1 MNINDSIQYL
11 KGVGPKRAEAFA
23 QVGISTCTDLIEYFP
38 RRYLDRSNIV
48 SLDSIRTDQEVT
60 VIGKIETAGMH
71 KRRRR
76 IFYLVISD
84 GKGILEAVWFNRV
97 DFYKSM
103 FKMGEWVSLSGK
115 VSYYRGYQMIHPD
128 FDKLGDGDLS
138 NMINTG
144 KILPLYP
151 STENLKKVGLNSYT
165 VRKLMNNLIKN
176 YLHQIN
182 EILPEDI
189 IIKHGFLNRQ
199 DSYRNIHF
207 PESEELLNKSILRFK
222 YEELF
227 FLQLISV
234 AQNYHTR
241 NVEIGI
247 SFNKTSTHIEELYR
261 NLPFQMTTSQ
271 KRVVKEIRADMKSV
285 HPMNRLLH
293 GDVGSGKTLVAL
305 MAMLIAIDNGYQA
318 AFMVP
323 TEILAEQHY
332 INIAKALKNMNVS
345 IRILTSNTAKED
357 RRRLLDEIKS
367 NKPQIVI
374 GTHALIQEDVD
385 FSRLGLVIIDEQHR
399 FGVLQRGALLQKGIN
414 ADLLIMTATP
424 IPRTL
429 ALTIYGHLDI
439 SIINEM
445 PPGRKPVAT
454 CWKYDN
460 QSLQIL
466 NFIKERVD
474 SGEQAFI
481 VFPLV
486 EESEK
491 LDLKA
496 AKESYE
502 RLKEETFKEYPIALL
517 HGRLKSKDKEMI
529 MQQFFNGKIKIL
541 VSTVVI
547 EVGIDVPNASVML
560 IEHAERFGLS
570 QLHQLR
576 GRVGRG
582 NYKSYCILKTPDNI
596 NPVAQQ
602 RMKIMTSTDD
612 GFIIADKDLK
622 LRGMGDFYGTKQ
634 HGFPIFKIANPILD
648 QDIIS
653 LTRNDAIAIVNEDP
667 ELRKEQNIYLR
678 NKLIQNYSDRFK
690 LLKIG

>member
-23 QVGISTCTDLIEYFP
+23 QVSISTCTDLIEYFP

-60 VIGKIETAGMH
+60 VIGKIESAGMY

-76 IFYLVISD
+76 IFYLIVSD

-97 DFYKSM
+97 DFYKSL
-103 FKMGEWVSLSGK
+103 FKIGEWVSLSGK

-151 STENLKKVGLNSYT
+151 STENLKKVGLNSYS

-176 YLHQIN
+176 YLYQIN
-182 EILPEDI
+182 EILPENI
-189 IIKHGFLNRQ
+189 VIKHGFLNRQ
-199 DSYRNIHF
+199 ESYRNIHF

-234 AQNYHTR
+234 AQNYHAR

-247 SFNKTSTHIEELYR
+247 SFNKTSTQLEELYK
-261 NLPFQMTTSQ
+261 NLPFPMTAAQ

-285 HPMNRLLH
+285 HPMNRLLQ

-332 INIAKALKNMNVS
+332 INISKALKNMNVP

-385 FSRLGLVIIDEQHR
+385 FNRLGLVIIDEQHR

-445 PPGRKPVAT
+445 PPGRKPVIT

-474 SGEQAFI
+474 SGEQVFI

-502 RLKEETFKEYPIALL
+502 RLKEDTFKEYPIALL

-547 EVGIDVPNASVML
+547 EVGIDVPDASVML

-582 NYKSYCILKTPDNI
+582 NYKSYCILKTPHNI

-648 QDIIS
+648 QDIVS
-653 LTRNDAIAIVNEDP
+653 LTRNDAIAIVNDDP
-667 ELRKEQNIYLR
+667 ELRKEQHIHLR

>member
-285 HPMNRLLH
+285 HPMNRLLQ